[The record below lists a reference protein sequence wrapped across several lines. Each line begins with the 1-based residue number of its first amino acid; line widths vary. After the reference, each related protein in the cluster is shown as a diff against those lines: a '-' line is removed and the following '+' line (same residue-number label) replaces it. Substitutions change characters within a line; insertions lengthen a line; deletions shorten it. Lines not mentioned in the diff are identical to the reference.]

1 MFRSALLFLQSYILM
16 MEVHILRLSHR
27 AERDKRVTTHLG
39 LVARAFG
46 AEKMFVTG
54 LKDEHLADSI
64 QRMVDSWG
72 GPFKVEFVDG
82 WNSVLAKYKKLGYTT
97 VHLTM
102 YGLPVMEQINKIHK
116 SRKVLVIV
124 GGEKVPSELYHA
136 VDYNIAVTSQP
147 HSEISALAVFLDRL
161 FSGKEMEKDFAGA
174 KQKVIPQKAGKQLIR
189 L

>member
-1 MFRSALLFLQSYILM
+1 

-46 AEKMFVTG
+46 ASKMMVTG

-64 QRMVDSWG
+64 RRVAESWG
-72 GPFKVEFVDG
+72 GPFEVEFVGG
-82 WNSVLAKYKKLGYTT
+82 WKSVIDRYKKLGYTT

-102 YGLPVMEQINKIHK
+102 YGLPVQEEAPKVSK
-116 SRKVLVIV
+116 SKKVLVIV
-124 GGEKVPSELYHA
+124 GGEKVPFEVYQEM
-136 VDYNIAVTSQP
+136 DYNIAVTSQP

-161 FSGKEMEKDFAGA
+161 FAGKELEKGFSGA
-174 KQKVIPQKAGKQLIR
+174 TRAIVPQKCGKKIVEK
-189 L
+189 